1 MLQRFAR
8 QGKLL
13 QGNENS
19 MKSSNTELPSKVDL
33 AIIGGGVIGTVTAYI
48 LAKAGFRVLVIERK
62 DIGAGTSSSAAAAAL
77 LQTKTSAKKLSLAN
91 MSLKLLDNLHE
102 QLDGQFEYA
111 HTGSLLAANT
121 ESELQLVRNMNTN
134 LKSLGLEVDFL
145 DGEQAREIMPVLGEN
160 VIGASYSPHDAQIN
174 PLELVSACAQAARRY
189 GAIFKTFTELLGI
202 ETSGNKIVAVYTS
215 AGRVLTDTVINAA
228 GVWASQIAR
237 MVNVSLPISPLK
249 GELLITE
256 RRPPQMHGT
265 LIAAKY
271 LLSKARAEENTN
283 EQATKRSVGITLV
296 QVAHGNFVIGSTRDP
311 QGVDKRST
319 YDGIRELV
327 HQLLKLTPSLANVH
341 LLRAYAGLRPLTP
354 DGSPI
359 IGRTPQ
365 LPGFIQAAGFGG
377 DGLAMSAITA
387 DMILGI
393 LTGNQDNDLLANFS
407 LDRLS
412 LSETAS

>member
-1 MLQRFAR
+1 MLSAT
-8 QGKLL
+8 
-13 QGNENS
+13 
-19 MKSSNTELPSKVDL
+19 TELPSSVDL
-33 AIIGGGVIGTVTAYI
+33 AIIGGGVIGTVTAYT
-48 LAKAGFRVLVIERK
+48 LAKAGFRVVVIERK

-77 LQTKTSAKKLSLAN
+77 LQTKTSAQKLSLAN
-91 MSLKLLDNLHE
+91 QSLKLLDDLHNQIE
-102 QLDGQFEYA
+102 EKFEYA

-121 ESELQLVRNMNTN
+121 DNELQLVHDMNIN
-134 LKSLGLEVDFL
+134 LKSLGLDVEYL
-145 DGEQAREIMPVLGEN
+145 DGKQARQYMPVLGEN

-174 PLELVSACAQAARRY
+174 PLELVTACAQAARLN
-189 GAIFKTFTELLGI
+189 GAILATFTELLGI
-202 ETSGNKIVAVYTS
+202 ETSGDRVIAINTS

-228 GVWASQIAR
+228 GVWAPQVAHMANI
-237 MVNVSLPISPLK
+237 SLPVSPLK

-271 LLSKARAEENTN
+271 LLSKARAEENTDG
-283 EQATKRSVGITLV
+283 QAAKRSVGITLV
-296 QVAHGNFVIGSTRDP
+296 QVAHGNFVVGSTRDP
-311 QGVDKRST
+311 DSFDKRST
-319 YDGIRELV
+319 YIGIRELV
-327 HQLLKLTPSLANVH
+327 HQLIELTPSLANVH

-365 LPGFIQAAGFGG
+365 LPGLVQAAGFGG

-393 LTGNQDNDLLANFS
+393 LHLPIA
-407 LDRLS
+407 RAMHR
-412 LSETAS
+412 EPR

>member
-13 QGNENS
+13 LGKNLMLS
-19 MKSSNTELPSKVDL
+19 ATTELPSSVDL
-33 AIIGGGVIGTVTAYI
+33 AIIGGGVIGTVTAYT
-48 LAKAGFRVLVIERK
+48 LAKAGFRVVVIERK

-77 LQTKTSAKKLSLAN
+77 LQTKTSAQKLSLAN
-91 MSLKLLDNLHE
+91 QSLKLLDDLHNQIE
-102 QLDGQFEYA
+102 EKFEYA

-121 ESELQLVRNMNTN
+121 DNELQLVHDMNIN
-134 LKSLGLEVDFL
+134 LKSLGLDVEYL
-145 DGEQAREIMPVLGEN
+145 DGKQARQYMPVLGEN

-174 PLELVSACAQAARRY
+174 PLELVSACAQAARLN
-189 GAIFKTFTELLGI
+189 GAILATFTELLGI
-202 ETSGNKIVAVYTS
+202 ETSGDRVIAINTS

-228 GVWASQIAR
+228 GVWAPQVAHMANI
-237 MVNVSLPISPLK
+237 SLPVSPLK

-271 LLSKARAEENTN
+271 LLSKARAEENTDG
-283 EQATKRSVGITLV
+283 QAAKRSVGITLV
-296 QVAHGNFVIGSTRDP
+296 QVAHGNFVVGSTRDP
-311 QGVDKRST
+311 DSFDKRST
-319 YDGIRELV
+319 YIGIRELV
-327 HQLLKLTPSLANVH
+327 HQLIELTPSLANVH

-365 LPGFIQAAGFGG
+365 LPGLVQAAGFGG

-393 LTGNQDNDLLANFS
+393 MTGNQDDKLLANFS
-407 LDRLS
+407 LDRFET
-412 LSETAS
+412 SETTS

>member
-1 MLQRFAR
+1 
-8 QGKLL
+8 
-13 QGNENS
+13 
-19 MKSSNTELPSKVDL
+19 MKSSTTKLPSNVDL
-33 AIIGGGVIGTVTAYI
+33 VIIGGGVIGTVTAYI
-48 LAKAGFRVLVIERK
+48 LANAGFQVLVIERH

-91 MSLKLLDNLHE
+91 TSLKLLDELYE
-102 QLDGQFEYA
+102 QLEGRFEYA

-121 ESELQLVRNMNTN
+121 DDELQLVHDMNDN
-134 LKSLGLEVDFL
+134 LKLLGLDVEFL
-145 DGEQAREIMPVLGEN
+145 DGRQARELMPVLGKN
-160 VIGASYSPHDAQIN
+160 VIGASFSPHDAQIN
-174 PLELVSACAQAARRY
+174 PLELVTACAQAARMN
-189 GAIFKTFTELLGI
+189 GATFATFTELLEI
-202 ETSGNKIVAVYTS
+202 ETSGSSIVAVHTS
-215 AGRVLTDTVINAA
+215 AGRVVTNTIVNAA
-228 GVWASQIAR
+228 GVWAPQVAR
-237 MVNVSLPISPLK
+237 MANVLLPISPLK

-256 RRPPQMHGT
+256 RMPRQMHGT

-271 LLSKARAEENTN
+271 LLSKTRSEENTSG
-283 EQATKRSVGITLV
+283 QAAKRSVGITLV

-311 QGVDKRST
+311 EGFDKRST

-327 HQLLKLTPSLANVH
+327 HQLLELTPSLANVH

-393 LTGNQDNDLLANFS
+393 LTGNQDDELLANFS
-407 LDRLS
+407 LDRFGT
-412 LSETAS
+412 SETTA

>member
-1 MLQRFAR
+1 
-8 QGKLL
+8 
-13 QGNENS
+13 
-19 MKSSNTELPSKVDL
+19 MKSFTPELPSSVDL
-33 AIIGGGVIGTVTAYI
+33 TIIGGGVIGTVTAYV
-48 LAKAGFRVLVIERK
+48 LAEAGFRVLVIERQ
-62 DIGAGTSSSAAAAAL
+62 DVGAGTSSSAAAAAL

-91 MSLKLLDNLHE
+91 MGLNLLDELHE
-102 QLDGQFEYA
+102 QLENRFEYA

-121 ESELQLVRNMNTN
+121 DDELQLVRDMNAS
-134 LKSLGLEVDFL
+134 LKSLGLDVEFL
-145 DGEQAREIMPVLGEN
+145 DGKQARDYMPVLGEN

-174 PLELVSACAQAARRY
+174 PLELVTVCAQAARLN
-189 GAIFKTFTELLGI
+189 GAIFATFTELLGI
-202 ETSGNKIVAVYTS
+202 ETSGNKIVAIHTS
-215 AGRVLTDTVINAA
+215 AGRVLTNTIVNAA
-228 GVWASQIAR
+228 GVWAPKIAD
-237 MVNVSLPISPLK
+237 MANILLPVSPLK

-271 LLSKARAEENTN
+271 LLSKARAEENTSG
-283 EQATKRSVGITLV
+283 QAAKRSVGITLV

-311 QGVDKRST
+311 EGFDKRST

-327 HQLLKLTPSLANVH
+327 HQLLELTPSLANVH

-393 LTGNQDNDLLANFS
+393 LTGNQNDDLLANFS
-407 LDRLS
+407 LDRFVT
-412 LSETAS
+412 SEIAS

>member
-8 QGKLL
+8 QGKLFV
-13 QGNENS
+13 GKINS
-19 MKSSNTELPSKVDL
+19 MKSSTIKLPSNVDL

-48 LAKAGFRVLVIERK
+48 LAKAGFRVLVIEHQ

-91 MSLKLLDNLHE
+91 MSLSLLDDLHE
-102 QLDGQFEYA
+102 QLEGHFEYA
-111 HTGSLLAANT
+111 HTGSLLAAST
-121 ESELQLVRNMNTN
+121 QEELQLVREMNAS
-134 LKSLGLEVDFL
+134 LKSLGLNVEFFN
-145 DGEQAREIMPVLGEN
+145 GNQARDYMPVLGEN
-160 VIGASYSPHDAQIN
+160 VIGASYSPQDAQIN
-174 PLELVSACAQAARRY
+174 PLELVTACAKAARLN
-189 GAIFKTFTELLGI
+189 GAIFATFTELLGI
-202 ETSGNKIVAVYTS
+202 EVSGDRIVAVQTS
-215 AGRVLTDTVINAA
+215 AGRVRTDTVVNAA
-228 GVWASQIAR
+228 GVWAPKVAD
-237 MVNVSLPISPLK
+237 MVKVSLPVSPLK

-271 LLSKARAEENTN
+271 LLSKTRAEENTSG
-283 EQATKRSVGITLV
+283 QAAKRSVGITLV

-311 QGVDKRST
+311 EGLDKRST

-327 HQLLKLTPSLANVH
+327 HQLLELTPSLANVH

-393 LTGNQDNDLLANFS
+393 LTGNQDDELLANFS
-407 LDRLS
+407 LDRFET
-412 LSETAS
+412 SEPTS